1 MNKVNTEKRANS
13 KLRFLT
19 KTAILSAAAV
29 LVMLFEVPLPFAPSF
44 YKLDFSES
52 VILMGSFAMG
62 PLAGVVIELLKNLIK
77 ALIFGTQTGYI
88 GEFANFL
95 VGTSFVLTA
104 SLVYKKR
111 HTKKN
116 ALIGMALGTLMLALV
131 GALVNYFILI
141 PAYVKIMGLPLD
153 AIIDAGSAVNAS
165 ITDLKTLI
173 AFAVVPFNLVKGVI
187 CSAIAFLLYK
197 KVSKILHF

>member
-13 KLRFLT
+13 KLRFLA

-62 PLAGVVIELLKNLIK
+62 PLAGVIIELLKNLIK